1 MACLKCGSEWVTRKG
16 KDMVSC
22 PECCKLQRWKARKQG
37 RLPAKLERSCKR
49 CGEPF
54 SAEGSAMSTAAYCKR
69 CRPLVRRER
78 ARQIN
83 KEIAAGER
91 IPQQQSKPL
100 VSRHC
105 LECGKQLRTG
115 QRKYCRKACFYKA
128 RNEGRQSW
136 DRTRQEESYWH
147 RGGRWANAPSTKYI
161 GVLNQAMR
169 SVLKQAESFRRMLL
183 SKSPHCL
190 HCGNRHDRPSSN
202 FCSNECASL
211 HTSERSCKH
220 CGRTFVA
227 LGARGPALRICKAC
241 KKRAKQECSR
251 RRKRKYGRNHRQRA
265 RHHGVRYVP
274 VPVKEIYERDNY
286 TCQICSKKCLPKAMV
301 SKATGKI
308 HPRSPSI
315 DHIVPMC
322 RGGEHVEANLQTA
335 CFKCNSLKSSSGGGQ
350 LRLTFA

>member
-22 PECCKLQRWKARKQG
+22 PECCRLQRCKARKQG
-37 RLPAKLERSCKR
+37 RLPATLERTCKR
-49 CGEPF
+49 CGEAF
-54 SAEGSAMSTAAYCKR
+54 TAEGSAMSQASYCKP
-69 CRPLVRRER
+69 CRPLARNER
-78 ARQIN
+78 IQQW
-83 KEIAAGER
+83 KQDVAAGVR
-91 IPQQQSKPL
+91 QTTPQAKRGSGRPCLKCGKPL
-100 VSRHC
+100 RHS
-105 LECGKQLRTG
+105 QP
-115 QRKYCRKACFYKA
+115 KYCSRACFFAA

-136 DRTRQEESYWH
+136 DRTRQLESVWH

-161 GVLNQAMR
+161 GVLNDSMQ
-169 SVLKQAESFRRMLL
+169 SVLKCWSNFRRALQRQKPICLQCDNQCKGEGREFCSKRCAFAYREMLPCKQC
-183 SKSPHCL
+183 SRPTPSRR
-190 HCGNRHDRPSSN
+190 NRPS
-202 FCSNECASL
+202 L
-211 HTSERSCKH
+211 
-220 CGRTFVA
+220 
-227 LGARGPALRICKAC
+227 CKAC
-241 KKRAKQECSR
+241 AKDAKRESSRNEKQ
-251 RRKRKYGRNHRQRA
+251 KYGRNHRQRA